1 MPALLTT
8 GCSVGLELYRSI
20 HHMPALL
27 TTGCLSTYLEAYC
40 LERYAAN
47 HTEEFRQKI
56 FCNPA
61 VGRDGRNR
69 ENEGG
74 KGMKY
79 ERRREER
86 LKEEG
91 RKG

>member
-1 MPALLTT
+1 
-8 GCSVGLELYRSI
+8 
-20 HHMPALL
+20 MPALL

-47 HTEEFRQKI
+47 HTEEVSQKI
-56 FCNPA
+56 VCNPA
-61 VGRDGRNR
+61 VGRDGSNS

-86 LKEEG
+86 LKEEDRATYSERMRERWERERRRE
-91 RKG
+91 RKKI